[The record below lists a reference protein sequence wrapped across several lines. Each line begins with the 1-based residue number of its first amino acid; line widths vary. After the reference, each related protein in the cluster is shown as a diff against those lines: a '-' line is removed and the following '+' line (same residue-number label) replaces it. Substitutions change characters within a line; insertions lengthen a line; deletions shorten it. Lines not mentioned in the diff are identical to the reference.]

1 LNKVFSSFKNIIFI
15 SVCCINFL
23 LVACQSKPLTAWNL
37 LSSESKINY
46 VSVKN
51 NDLMENNSFEIFE
64 GFVGL
69 DGKAELII
77 DLNSVNTNNDIR
89 DERMREILF
98 KTETHPFAKITALL
112 DLSDYEKLSTG
123 SSLVKNLDFNF
134 SFQGLSSTYEAK
146 IEVYRLSVN
155 KVLVKSVEPIFIYG
169 DDYDLYP
176 GLQKLQKLAGL
187 DSITPVVPVIVSLIF
202 ER

>member
-1 LNKVFSSFKNIIFI
+1 MFSSFKNIIFI

-112 DLSDYEKLSTG
+112 DLSDYEKLSIG

>member
-1 LNKVFSSFKNIIFI
+1 MFSSFKNIIFI

-77 DLNSVNTNNDIR
+77 DLNSVNTNNVIR

-112 DLSDYEKLSTG
+112 DLSDYEKLSIG

>member
-1 LNKVFSSFKNIIFI
+1 MFSSFKNIIFI
-15 SVCCINFL
+15 SVCCIYFL

-69 DGKAELII
+69 DGKAELLI

-112 DLSDYEKLSTG
+112 DLSDYEKLSIG
-123 SSLVKNLDFNF
+123 SSLVKNLDFHF
-134 SFQGLSSTYEAK
+134 SFQGLTSTYEAK

>member
-1 LNKVFSSFKNIIFI
+1 MFSSFKNIIFI

-69 DGKAELII
+69 DGEAELII

-112 DLSDYEKLSTG
+112 DLSDYEKLSIG

>member
-1 LNKVFSSFKNIIFI
+1 
-15 SVCCINFL
+15 
-23 LVACQSKPLTAWNL
+23 
-37 LSSESKINY
+37 

-69 DGKAELII
+69 DGEAELII

-112 DLSDYEKLSTG
+112 DLSDYEKLSIG
-123 SSLVKNLDFNF
+123 SSLVKNLDFHF
-134 SFQGLSSTYEAK
+134 SFQGLTSTYEAK

>member
-1 LNKVFSSFKNIIFI
+1 MFSSFKNIIFI

-23 LVACQSKPLTAWNL
+23 LVACQSKPLKAWNL

-112 DLSDYEKLSTG
+112 DLSDYEKLSIG

>member
-1 LNKVFSSFKNIIFI
+1 VFSSFKNIIFI

-77 DLNSVNTNNDIR
+77 DLNSVNTNNVIR

-112 DLSDYEKLSTG
+112 DLSDYEKLSIG

>member
-1 LNKVFSSFKNIIFI
+1 MFSSFKNIIFI

-77 DLNSVNTNNDIR
+77 DLNSVNTNNVIR

-98 KTETHPFAKITALL
+98 KTETYPFAKITALL
-112 DLSDYEKLSTG
+112 DLSDYEKLSIG
-123 SSLVKNLDFNF
+123 SSIVKNLDFNF